1 MVTRVQEAL
10 DRVSPA
16 ASETTQVQNWVN
28 EVIREDISRAHD
40 WKYLEAEDDIV
51 TIADQD
57 VYALTSQDVFKDIRF
72 VLYRKAATNEWR
84 ELDQADDRVL
94 FQKFTTLE
102 GSEPRLFSHIGSS
115 GSHAIRIRGIPDTSG
130 WFLKVFVT
138 RFPAALSGTQTN
150 IILEQ
155 WPRLIECGAMKRG
168 ALQFGNLELHTLWTA
183 NYNQELTNA
192 IRSERSKDGASHAT
206 LRLSPAAG
214 RPSSGLRR
222 AHAHRGPAYDWN
234 A

>member
-1 MVTRVQEAL
+1 MVDRVQEAL

-16 ASETTQVQNWVN
+16 ASETTQVEKWVN

-40 WKYLEAEDDIV
+40 WKYLEAEDDLV
-51 TIADQD
+51 TVADQD
-57 VYALTSQDVFKDIRF
+57 VYILTNQDVFKDIRF
-72 VLYRKAATNEWR
+72 ILFRKTTTDEWR
-84 ELDQADDRVL
+84 ELDPTPDRVL
-94 FQKFTTLE
+94 FQKFTVQAAT
-102 GSEPRLFSHIGSS
+102 EPRLFSHIGSS
-115 GSHAIRIRGIPDTSG
+115 GSHAIRIRGIPSTSG

-138 RFPAALSGTQTN
+138 RFPAVLTGTNTN

-183 NYNQELTNA
+183 NFNQELTNA
-192 IRSERSKDGASHAT
+192 IRSERSKDGDSHPT
-206 LRLSPAAG
+206 LRMSPAAG

-222 AHAHRGPAYDWN
+222 AQAHRGPAYDWN